1 MKTFKGFLHLKP
13 RAFVLDTF
21 MTYNETSSTW
31 ERKLKRL
38 LLPLFLLLFSVFAQ
52 AENDLLPADEAF
64 SFKAKVVND
73 EILLTWDIAKGY
85 YLYKEK
91 IKISSDFSTQLGTA
105 KFPKAKVK
113 NDEFFGR
120 IGVYR
125 NSAVVA
131 VPVLE
136 GDAKSILLN
145 ATFQGCADLGVC
157 YPPIT
162 KSVALDISNIHG
174 PSLVDNALNILSKAK
189 TKVGSVVEKVITV
202 SDEPLPA
209 DEAFAFSVIAIDAN
223 TLMASWNIH
232 PEYYLYH
239 DKFFIETKGA
249 EIGEVVFPKGKE
261 KDDPLFGKVQI
272 HKGQLNVEIPLENI
286 QSTPITFVAK
296 YQGCWL
302 GGICYPPME
311 KVTDVILPVQGENTN
326 TPPIQSV
333 QDIANISS
341 TPATVLNKTKN
352 VELNETD
359 KITNIL
365 KQGDV
370 LWTLGWFFV
379 IGLGLSLTPCVFPM
393 IPILSGIIVG
403 QKGVTTRK
411 ALIMS
416 IVFVLAMSVT
426 YTIAGVLAG
435 LFGENLQILFQTPW
449 VLIVFS
455 LVFVAL
461 AFSMFGYY
469 EIQLPAR
476 LQNKIANISNKQEG
490 GHLIG
495 VAIMGFLSAL
505 IVGPCVAPPLAGALI
520 YIGQTGDAVL
530 GGLSLF
536 VMSLGMGAPLLAIG
550 AGASKLPK
558 AGGWMDNV
566 KYVFGILMLAVA
578 IWLLDRITSP
588 IVSLAL
594 WATLFS
600 FSPIA
605 MGVLNSLTNTPTPW
619 QRIFKAIGLLVLAYG
634 ILLWGLVARG
644 GGDMLA
650 PLAGYGNGAQVE
662 QVHVKFEKIKSNK
675 DLDQA
680 LLRAKANNQIVMLD
694 FYADWCISCKE
705 LERFVFSNA
714 NVVNKMQNVI
724 ALQADVTANDATDKA
739 LMTRRF
745 NIIGPPAILFFKNGI
760 ENRPQRIVGEIN
772 AQGFLEHLKKSQ

>member
-1 MKTFKGFLHLKP
+1 
-13 RAFVLDTF
+13 

-31 ERKLKRL
+31 ERELKRL

-64 SFKAKVVND
+64 KFKAKVVND

-145 ATFQGCADLGVC
+145 VTFQGCADLGVC

-272 HKGQLNVEIPLENI
+272 HKGQLNVEIPLKNI
-286 QSTPITFVAK
+286 QSTPITFIAK

-302 GGICYPPME
+302 GGICYPPLE
-311 KVTDVILPVQGENTN
+311 KTTDIVLPIQGAEPVIN
-326 TPPIQSV
+326 TPKPTVASAS
-333 QDIANISS
+333 ANTSNNNVVIN
-341 TPATVLNKTKN
+341 TVANTTA

-359 KITNIL
+359 QIAALLQQDNIFL
-365 KQGDV
+365 V
-370 LWTLGWFFV
+370 LASFFGF
-379 IGLGLSLTPCVFPM
+379 GLLLSLTPCVFPM

-403 QKGVTTRK
+403 QKGEVSTQK

-426 YTIAGVLAG
+426 YSIAGVLAG
-435 LFGENLQILFQTPW
+435 YFGENLQVLFQTPW
-449 VLIVFS
+449 VLVVFA

-469 EIQLPAR
+469 EIQLPAS

-490 GHLIG
+490 GHLIS

-520 YIGQTGDAVL
+520 YIGQTGDALL
-530 GGLSLF
+530 GGVSLF
-536 VMSLGMGAPLLAIG
+536 VMSLGMGAPLIAIG
-550 AGASKLPK
+550 AGVSKLPK

-578 IWLLDRITSP
+578 IWLLDRITSQV
-588 IVSLAL
+588 VSLAL

-739 LMTRRF
+739 LMTRF

>member
-1 MKTFKGFLHLKP
+1 
-13 RAFVLDTF
+13 
-21 MTYNETSSTW
+21 MTYNKLSNTW
-31 ERKLKRL
+31 ERLVKRFLLSL
-38 LLPLFLLLFSVFAQ
+38 LLLSFSAFAQ

-64 SFKAKVVND
+64 AFKAKVVND
-73 EILLTWDIAKGY
+73 EVLLTWDIAQGY

-91 IKISSDFSTQLGTA
+91 IKISSDFSTQLGIA
-105 KFPKAKVK
+105 KFPKAKIK
-113 NDEFFGR
+113 NDEFFGK

-125 NSAVVA
+125 NNAVVA
-131 VPVLE
+131 IPVLE
-136 GDAKSILLN
+136 GDARSILL
-145 ATFQGCADLGVC
+145 TVTYQGCADLGVC

-162 KSVALDISNIHG
+162 KSVALDISSIHK
-174 PSLVDNALNILSKAK
+174 PSIVDSALDILSKAK
-189 TKVGSVVEKVITV
+189 IGVQSVVDKVSPI

-209 DEAFAFSVIAIDAN
+209 DEAFAFSIEAIDAN
-223 TLMASWNIH
+223 TLMATWQIH
-232 PEYYLYH
+232 PEYYLYN
-239 DKFFIETKGA
+239 DRFFFDIKGA
-249 EIGEVVFPKGKE
+249 EFGDIVFPKGKE

-272 HKGQLNVEIPLENI
+272 HKGQLNVEIPLKNI
-286 QSTPITFVAK
+286 QSQQITFIAK

-302 GGICYPPME
+302 GGICYPPLE
-311 KVTDVILPVQGENTN
+311 KTTNIVLPIQGAEATVVEPVAVVVNN
-326 TPPIQSV
+326 TPTNPPTI
-333 QDIANISS
+333 
-341 TPATVLNKTKN
+341 
-352 VELNETD
+352 ELNETD
-359 KITNIL
+359 KIAALLQQDNIL
-365 KQGDV
+365 LV
-370 LWTLGWFFV
+370 LASFFGF
-379 IGLGLSLTPCVFPM
+379 GLLLSLTPCVFPM

-403 QKGVTTRK
+403 QKGEVTTRK

-426 YTIAGVLAG
+426 YSIAGVLAG
-435 LFGENLQILFQTPW
+435 YFGENLQVLFQTPW
-449 VLIVFS
+449 ILVVFALI
-455 LVFVAL
+455 FVAL

-469 EIQLPAR
+469 EIQLPASI
-476 LQNKIANISNKQEG
+476 QGKIAKISNKQEG

-550 AGASKLPK
+550 AGVSKLPK
-558 AGGWMDNV
+558 AGSWMDNV

-578 IWLLDRITSP
+578 IWLLDRIISP
-588 IVSLAL
+588 VVSLAL

-650 PLAGYGNGAQVE
+650 PLSGYGTSAQSE
-662 QVHVKFEKIKSNK
+662 QVHVRFEKIKSNS
-675 DLDQA
+675 DLDRI
-680 LLRAKANNQIVMLD
+680 LLKAKTNNQIVMLD

-705 LERFVFSNA
+705 LERFVFSNIK
-714 NVVNKMQNVI
+714 VVNAMKNHI

-739 LMTRRF
+739 LMARF
-745 NIIGPPAILFFKNGI
+745 NIIGPPAILFFNNGV
-760 ENRPQRIVGEIN
+760 EKRAQRIVGEIN
-772 AQGFLEHLKKSQ
+772 AQGYLEHFNKAK

>member
-1 MKTFKGFLHLKP
+1 MKRF
-13 RAFVLDTF
+13 
-21 MTYNETSSTW
+21 
-31 ERKLKRL
+31 
-38 LLPLFLLLFSVFAQ
+38 LLPLLLLLFSTFTHAQ
-52 AENDLLPADEAF
+52 NDLLPADEAF

-73 EILLTWDIAKGY
+73 EILLNWDIAQGY

-91 IKISSDFSTQLGTA
+91 IKIASDFSTQLGTA
-105 KFPKAKVK
+105 KFPPAKIK
-113 NDEFFGR
+113 NDEFFGK

-125 NSAVVA
+125 NNVVVA
-131 VPVLE
+131 IPVVE
-136 GDAKSILLN
+136 GDARSVQLN
-145 ATFQGCADLGVC
+145 VTFQGCADLGVC

-162 KSVALDISNIHG
+162 KSVALDISSIHK
-174 PSLVDNALNILSKAK
+174 PSLVDDALNIFSKAK
-189 TKVGSVVEKVITV
+189 VGVQSVVDKVGSI
-202 SDEPLPA
+202 SDEPLPG
-209 DEAFAFSVIAIDAN
+209 DEAFAFSVTALNAN
-223 TLMASWNIH
+223 TLLASWKIH

-239 DKFFIETKGA
+239 NKFFIDVKGA
-249 EIGEVVFPKGKE
+249 EIGEVTFPKGKE

-272 HKGQLNVEIPLENI
+272 HKGQLDVEIPLKNI

-311 KVTDVILPVQGENTN
+311 KTTDIILPIQGQGAAPIATESTSENT
-326 TPPIQSV
+326 Q
-333 QDIANISS
+333 
-341 TPATVLNKTKN
+341 ATIPNKAP
-352 VELNETD
+352 EASLNETD
-359 KITNIL
+359 KIAALLQQDNVLLIL
-365 KQGDV
+365 AS
-370 LWTLGWFFV
+370 FFGF
-379 IGLGLSLTPCVFPM
+379 GLLLSLTPCVFPM

-403 QKGVTTRK
+403 QKNVTTRK

-426 YTIAGVLAG
+426 YSIAGVLAG
-435 LFGENLQILFQTPW
+435 YFGENLQVLFQTPW
-449 VLIVFS
+449 VLVVFS

-469 EIQLPAR
+469 EIQLPAG
-476 LQNKIANISNKQEG
+476 LQNKIANMSNKQEG

-536 VMSLGMGAPLLAIG
+536 VMSLGMGAPLLAVG
-550 AGASKLPK
+550 AGVSKLPK
-558 AGGWMDNV
+558 AGGWMDNI

-578 IWLLDRITSP
+578 IWLLDRIISP
-588 IVSLAL
+588 VVSLAL

-605 MGVLNSLTNTPTPW
+605 MGALNSLTNTPTPW
-619 QRIFKAIGLLVLAYG
+619 QRIFKGFGLLVLAYG

-650 PLAGYGNGAQVE
+650 PLSGYGASAQSE
-662 QVHVKFEKIKSNK
+662 QVHIKFEKIKSNA
-675 DLDQA
+675 DLDRI
-680 LLRAKANNQIVMLD
+680 LAKSKKMNQIVMLD

-705 LERFVFSNA
+705 LERFVFSNTK
-714 NVVNKMQNVI
+714 VVDAMKNAI
-724 ALQADVTANDATDKA
+724 ALKADVTANDETDKA
-739 LMTRRF
+739 LMARF
-745 NIIGPPAILFFKNGI
+745 NIIGPPAILFFNNGV
-760 ENRPQRIVGEIN
+760 EKRGQRIVGEIN
-772 AQGFLEHLKKSQ
+772 AQGYLEHLKKAQ

>member
-1 MKTFKGFLHLKP
+1 
-13 RAFVLDTF
+13 
-21 MTYNETSSTW
+21 MTYNKLSNTW
-31 ERKLKRL
+31 ERLVKRFLLSL
-38 LLPLFLLLFSVFAQ
+38 LLLSFSAFAQ

-64 SFKAKVVND
+64 AFKAKVVND
-73 EILLTWDIAKGY
+73 EVLLTWDIAQGY

-91 IKISSDFSTQLGTA
+91 IKISSDFSTQLGIA
-105 KFPKAKVK
+105 KFPKAKIK
-113 NDEFFGR
+113 NDEFFGK

-125 NSAVVA
+125 NNAVVA
-131 VPVLE
+131 IPVLE
-136 GDAKSILLN
+136 GDARSILL
-145 ATFQGCADLGVC
+145 TVTYQGCADLGVC

-162 KSVALDISNIHG
+162 KSVALDISSIHK
-174 PSLVDNALNILSKAK
+174 PSIVDSALDIFSKAK
-189 TKVGSVVEKVITV
+189 IGVQSVVDKVSPI

-209 DEAFAFSVIAIDAN
+209 DEAFAFSIEAIDAN
-223 TLMASWNIH
+223 TLMVTWQIH
-232 PEYYLYH
+232 PEYYLYN
-239 DKFFIETKGA
+239 DKFFFDIKGA
-249 EIGEVVFPKGKE
+249 EFGDIVFPKGKE

-272 HKGQLNVEIPLENI
+272 HKGQLNVEIPLKNI
-286 QSTPITFVAK
+286 QSQQITFIAK

-302 GGICYPPME
+302 GGICYPPLE
-311 KVTDVILPVQGENTN
+311 KTTNIVLPIQGAEATVVEPVAVVVNN
-326 TPPIQSV
+326 TPTNPPTI
-333 QDIANISS
+333 
-341 TPATVLNKTKN
+341 
-352 VELNETD
+352 ELNETD
-359 KITNIL
+359 KIAALLQQDNIL
-365 KQGDV
+365 LV
-370 LWTLGWFFV
+370 LASFFGF
-379 IGLGLSLTPCVFPM
+379 GLLLSLTPCVFPM

-403 QKGVTTRK
+403 QKGEVTTRK

-426 YTIAGVLAG
+426 YSIAGVLAG
-435 LFGENLQILFQTPW
+435 YFGENLQVLFQTPW
-449 VLIVFS
+449 ILVVFALI
-455 LVFVAL
+455 FVAL

-469 EIQLPAR
+469 EIQLPASI
-476 LQNKIANISNKQEG
+476 QGKIAKISNKQEG

-550 AGASKLPK
+550 AGVSKLPK
-558 AGGWMDNV
+558 AGSWMDNV

-578 IWLLDRITSP
+578 IWLLDRIISP
-588 IVSLAL
+588 VVSLAL

-650 PLAGYGNGAQVE
+650 PLSGYGTSAQSE
-662 QVHVKFEKIKSNK
+662 QVHVRFEKIKSNS
-675 DLDQA
+675 DLDRI
-680 LLRAKANNQIVMLD
+680 LLKAKTNNQIVMLD

-705 LERFVFSNA
+705 LERFVFSNIK
-714 NVVNKMQNVI
+714 VVNAMKNHI

-739 LMTRRF
+739 LMARF
-745 NIIGPPAILFFKNGI
+745 NIIGPPAILFFNNGV
-760 ENRPQRIVGEIN
+760 EKRAQRIVGEIN
-772 AQGFLEHLKKSQ
+772 AQGYLEHFNKAK

>member
-1 MKTFKGFLHLKP
+1 
-13 RAFVLDTF
+13 

-31 ERKLKRL
+31 ERELKRL

-64 SFKAKVVND
+64 KFKAKVVND

-145 ATFQGCADLGVC
+145 VTFQGCADLGVC

-272 HKGQLNVEIPLENI
+272 HKGQLNVEIPLKNI

-739 LMTRRF
+739 LMTRF

>member
-1 MKTFKGFLHLKP
+1 
-13 RAFVLDTF
+13 
-21 MTYNETSSTW
+21 MTYNKLSNTW
-31 ERKLKRL
+31 ERLVKRFLLSL
-38 LLPLFLLLFSVFAQ
+38 LLLSFSAFAQ

-64 SFKAKVVND
+64 AFKAKVVND
-73 EILLTWDIAKGY
+73 EVLLTWDIAQGY

-91 IKISSDFSTQLGTA
+91 IKISSDFSTQLGIA
-105 KFPKAKVK
+105 KFPKAKIK
-113 NDEFFGR
+113 NDEFFGK

-125 NSAVVA
+125 NNAVVA
-131 VPVLE
+131 IPVLE
-136 GDAKSILLN
+136 GDARSILL
-145 ATFQGCADLGVC
+145 TVTYQGCADLGVC

-162 KSVALDISNIHG
+162 KSVALDISSIHK
-174 PSLVDNALNILSKAK
+174 PSIVDSALDIFSKAK
-189 TKVGSVVEKVITV
+189 IGVQSVVDKVSPI

-209 DEAFAFSVIAIDAN
+209 DEAFAFSIEAIDAN
-223 TLMASWNIH
+223 TLMATWQIH
-232 PEYYLYH
+232 PEYYLYN
-239 DKFFIETKGA
+239 DKFFFDIKGA
-249 EIGEVVFPKGKE
+249 EFGDIVFPKGKE

-272 HKGQLNVEIPLENI
+272 HKGQLNVEIPLKNI
-286 QSTPITFVAK
+286 QSQQITFIAK

-302 GGICYPPME
+302 GGICYPPLE
-311 KVTDVILPVQGENTN
+311 KTTNIVLPIQGAEATVVEPVAVVVNN
-326 TPPIQSV
+326 TPTNPPTI
-333 QDIANISS
+333 
-341 TPATVLNKTKN
+341 
-352 VELNETD
+352 ELNETD
-359 KITNIL
+359 KIAALLQQDNIL
-365 KQGDV
+365 LV
-370 LWTLGWFFV
+370 LASFFGF
-379 IGLGLSLTPCVFPM
+379 GLLLSLTPCVFPM

-403 QKGVTTRK
+403 QKGEVTTRK

-426 YTIAGVLAG
+426 YSIAGVLAG
-435 LFGENLQILFQTPW
+435 YFGENLQVLFQTPW
-449 VLIVFS
+449 ILVVFALI
-455 LVFVAL
+455 FVAL

-469 EIQLPAR
+469 EIQLPASI
-476 LQNKIANISNKQEG
+476 QGKIAKISNKQEG

-550 AGASKLPK
+550 AGVSKLPK

-578 IWLLDRITSP
+578 IWLLDRIISP
-588 IVSLAL
+588 VVSLAL

-650 PLAGYGNGAQVE
+650 PLSGYGTSAQSE
-662 QVHVKFEKIKSNK
+662 QVHVRFEKIKSNS
-675 DLDQA
+675 DLDRI
-680 LLRAKANNQIVMLD
+680 LLKAKTNNQIVMLD

-705 LERFVFSNA
+705 LERFVFSNIK
-714 NVVNKMQNVI
+714 VVNAMKNHI

-739 LMTRRF
+739 LMARF
-745 NIIGPPAILFFKNGI
+745 NIIGPPAILFFNNGV
-760 ENRPQRIVGEIN
+760 EKRAQRIVGEIN
-772 AQGFLEHLKKSQ
+772 AQGYLEHFNKAK